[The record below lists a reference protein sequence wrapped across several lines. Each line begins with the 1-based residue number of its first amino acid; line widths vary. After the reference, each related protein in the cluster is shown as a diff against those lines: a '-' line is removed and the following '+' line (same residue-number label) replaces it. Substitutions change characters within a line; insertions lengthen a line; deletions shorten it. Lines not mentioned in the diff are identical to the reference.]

1 MDAVQQASWCVPS
14 PLIPEAHL
22 LAAPNPER
30 RFRLMEIVRRRLRE
44 GRYSRRTEEAYV
56 HWIRRYI
63 MFHGRRHPREL
74 GPGAVREFLSGLAVR
89 DGVAASTQNQA
100 LAALLF
106 LYGRVLGSPLP
117 MIEDIAPTRRPWHVP
132 VVLSQREVKLL
143 LAALAEPARL
153 CASLMYGSGL
163 RVTECVGLRVKDVD
177 LDRREIVVRGGKGN
191 KDRRTP
197 SRQQ

>member
-1 MDAVQQASWCVPS
+1 MLGW
-14 PLIPEAHL
+14 
-22 LAAPNPER
+22 
-30 RFRLMEIVRRRLRE
+30 RLRE
-44 GRYSRRTEEAYV
+44 GRYSRRTEAAYV

-63 MFHGRRHPREL
+63 RFHGRRHPRDL
-74 GPGAVREFLSGLAVR
+74 GPSAVREFLSALTVR

-106 LYGRVLGSPLP
+106 LYGRVLATPLP
-117 MIEDIAPTRRPWHVP
+117 TIDGIAPARRPRHVP
-132 VVLSQREVKLL
+132 VVLSQREVNLR

-163 RVTECVGLRVKDVD
+163 RVTECVSLRVKDVD
-177 LDRREIVVRGGKGN
+177 LDRREIVVRDGKGN

-197 SRQQ
+197 SRQP

>member
-1 MDAVQQASWCVPS
+1 M
-14 PLIPEAHL
+14 
-22 LAAPNPER
+22 
-30 RFRLMEIVRRRLRE
+30 RE
-44 GRYSRRTEEAYV
+44 GRYSRRTEDAYV
-56 HWIRRYI
+56 YWIRRYI
-63 MFHGRRHPREL
+63 VFHGRQHPREL

-117 MIEDIAPTRRPWHVP
+117 MIEDIAPARCPRHLP
-132 VVLSQREVKLL
+132 VVLSQREVNLR

-163 RVTECVGLRVKDVD
+163 RVTECVSLRVKDVD
-177 LDRREIVVRGGKGN
+177 LDRREIVVRDGKGN

-197 SRQQ
+197 SRQP